1 MRRYNTIW
9 GYLFISPWIIGFLLF
24 GLIPFVASF
33 IFSTYDFQLASPDG
47 TVFVGFANWR
57 RLLFEDP
64 IVWESLAVTLA
75 FALISLPIGFG
86 TAIGLAIL
94 LNSEEL
100 LGQGLFRT
108 LFYAP
113 TMVPGI
119 AATLIWSGVLN
130 PQTGWVN
137 RIIESV
143 TTYPAV
149 GVNGIRWLAEPS
161 LVYFAYTFIGL
172 WGIGNTILITLAGL
186 QGVPTELFEAAKIDG
201 ASWWRRLWSIT
212 LPMITP
218 VLFYNLVLGV
228 IGLLQYFLQ
237 PFVLNG
243 GTGFPEG
250 YTRWYMIY
258 FYKQAFTFTNMGYG
272 AALAWFMFII
282 GLVLTLI
289 LFMTSKRWVYY
300 AGD

>member
-1 MRRYNTIW
+1 MRRYNRTW
-9 GYLFISPWIIGFLLF
+9 GFLFISPWVIGFLLF

-33 IFSTYDFQLASPDG
+33 VFSTYNFQLSSPDE
-47 TVFVGFANWR
+47 TTYIGFENWR

-64 IVWESLAVTLA
+64 TVWESLRVTFV

-86 TAIGLAIL
+86 AAIALAIL

-137 RIIESV
+137 RIIETV
-143 TTYPAV
+143 TGYPAV
-149 GVNGIRWLAEPS
+149 GVNGIRWLSEPS

-201 ASWWRRLWSIT
+201 AGWWRRLWNVT

-218 VLFYNLVLGV
+218 VIFYNLVLGV

-243 GTGFPEG
+243 GNGFPEG

-272 AALAWFMFII
+272 SALAWFMFII
-282 GLVLTLI
+282 GLVLTVI
-289 LFMTSKRWVYY
+289 LFTTSRRWVYY